1 MAFAD
6 GNWRDNPKYQERMN
20 YYAPKVNQAVQ
31 QYGLEPQAADL
42 IQGILGVESRWGLA
56 KNLDK
61 PGAAGELGIAQLTPG
76 YRQQYGVKNPLDEQ
90 EAINAIAAY
99 VSSARKRGAEW
110 DQIPVGYNAG
120 DGRLRQMLRG
130 AKTLEQMPQITQ
142 DYVARIREFM
152 GTPANGPS
160 GIGNYSPAVTKTLA
174 KYGLPTTKP
183 VQPPADISFGAPD
196 IPGVGALLGSAPVQ
210 LDMPRNVGLFQEM
223 PQSVPVQQQLPRDN
237 NLVGMGRN
245 PAPFAGLFGAGNIS
259 PEQINQL
266 LQGVA

>member
-20 YYAPKVNQAVQ
+20 YYAPMVNQAVQ

-110 DQIPVGYNAG
+110 DLIPVGYNAG

-130 AKTLEQMPQITQ
+130 AKTRWNKCHKSHRTTWHVSENLWAHPLMGL
-142 DYVARIREFM
+142 VAS
-152 GTPANGPS
+152 GT
-160 GIGNYSPAVTKTLA
+160 
-174 KYGLPTTKP
+174 
-183 VQPPADISFGAPD
+183 
-196 IPGVGALLGSAPVQ
+196 IPL
-210 LDMPRNVGLFQEM
+210 R
-223 PQSVPVQQQLPRDN
+223 
-237 NLVGMGRN
+237 
-245 PAPFAGLFGAGNIS
+245 
-259 PEQINQL
+259 
-266 LQGVA
+266 